1 MNIEDLRNMY
11 DNLVITKGEDYWKLI
26 ILEHLINKF
35 EEKDINN
42 LNITEEKIN
51 NMVYNIMEDDNL
63 WQEIDYTT
71 EDVIEKEI

>member
-26 ILEHLINKF
+26 ILEHLINNF
-35 EEKDINN
+35 EEKDIND

-63 WQEIDYTT
+63 WQEIDYTL
-71 EDVIEKEI
+71 EDVIEKET